1 MRTSEKL
8 NEKGLNRK
16 RGSAFSD
23 NLNINVKVKHIVAKK
38 GGDQHEL
45 NKNLADD
52 ILLKTPRVPPA
63 LTMIEEDKAV

>member
-23 NLNINVKVKHIVAKK
+23 NLNIDVKVKHIVAKK
-38 GGDQHEL
+38 GGD
-45 NKNLADD
+45 
-52 ILLKTPRVPPA
+52 
-63 LTMIEEDKAV
+63 

>member
-23 NLNINVKVKHIVAKK
+23 NLNIDVKVKHIVTKK
-38 GGDQHEL
+38 GGD
-45 NKNLADD
+45 
-52 ILLKTPRVPPA
+52 
-63 LTMIEEDKAV
+63 